1 MTKLEQL
8 IEELCPDGV
17 EFRPLEKCCQ
27 VLDNKRKPIA
37 KSAREAGEYPYYG
50 ANGVQDYVADYIF
63 DGTFILVGEDGSVLT
78 PGGTPVV
85 NWAEGKMWVNN
96 HAHIIEE
103 IDGVLLRYLFHYLQT
118 IDVRDLIHGNIPK
131 LTQGDFRQLK
141 IAVPP
146 LPVQSEIVRILDNFT
161 ESSAK
166 LIADLE
172 RERIL
177 RKKQYLEYSHA
188 LFTQSDCVKRT
199 TLGEIVDV
207 CMCKRIMKTQTDTV
221 GDVPFYQNGTLG
233 GEAKLYISNELFQE
247 YSQKYKFPNQ
257 GDVMLST
264 VGTVGKTIQY
274 DGKPAYFQDSN
285 IVWLKRKNE
294 DVTNEYLYWFCIS
307 MPWKLPERATL
318 KHLHNYM
325 IAETE
330 ISIPSKERQAYVI
343 EKFQELE
350 RAFRLIDAEL
360 TAEIE
365 ARRSQYE
372 FYRDELLTFAA
383 KG

>member
-1 MTKLEQL
+1 MTRLEQL
-8 IEELCPDGV
+8 LADLCPGGV
-17 EFRPLEKCCQ
+17 EYKTVQAAVGVNRG
-27 VLDNKRKPIA
+27 KRLT
-37 KSAREAGEYPYYG
+37 KSQLSEDGEYEVYHGSKDSILGKYNQYNAP
-50 ANGVQDYVADYIF
+50 ANTTIVVNTGGIGGVKFLDRPF
-63 DGTFILVGEDGSVLT
+63 WCSDGSFWLGQSDSINSKFLYYCLSGYEDYFYSQRRV
-78 PGGTPVV
+78 GGVP
-85 NWAEGKMWVNN
+85 
-96 HAHIIEE
+96 
-103 IDGVLLRYLFHYLQT
+103 T
-118 IDVRDLIHGNIPK
+118 IDRNVVE
-131 LTQGDFRQLK
+131 DFR
-141 IAVPP
+141 IPIPP
-146 LPVQSEIVRILDNFT
+146 LSVQSEIVQILDNFT

-172 RERIL
+172 RERSL

-199 TLGEIVDV
+199 TLGEIVDI
-207 CMCKRIMKTQTDTV
+207 CMCKRIMKVQTDAT

-294 DVTNEYLYWFCIS
+294 DVTNEYLYWFCVS

-343 EKFQELE
+343 SKFQELE
-350 RAFRLIDAEL
+350 SAFKLIDAAL
-360 TAEIE
+360 IAETE
-365 ARRSQYE
+365 ARQKQYE
-372 FYRDELLTFAA
+372 YYRNKLLTFSNSQ
-383 KG
+383 